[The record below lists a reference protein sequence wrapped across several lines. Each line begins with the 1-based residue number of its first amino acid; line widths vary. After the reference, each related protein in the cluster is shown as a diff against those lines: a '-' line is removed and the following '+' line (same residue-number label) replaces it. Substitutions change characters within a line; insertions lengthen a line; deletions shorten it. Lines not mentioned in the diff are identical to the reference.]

1 MTNFYGNKLYVDMDG
16 VVADFFGVTG
26 LPARFNVKH
35 WKQIPNINEALQELR
50 NTDFFFMLEPFPTSA
65 TLIAYVRSLTTQHE
79 GWEWGICSS
88 PLRNDRDNSAY
99 WKRRWLEKHDFM
111 PMVHNFIITSTKEN
125 YALNEI
131 DGSPNILVDDKPSN
145 IDRWRD
151 KGGIGILYQANKHS
165 IRTLLDKLEE
175 HVK

>member
-1 MTNFYGNKLYVDMDG
+1 MTNLYGNKLYVDMDG
-16 VVADFFGVTG
+16 VIADFFGVTG
-26 LPARFNVKH
+26 LPARFNVSH
-35 WKQIPNINEALQELR
+35 WKQIPNINEALQELV
-50 NTDFFFMLEPFPTSA
+50 NTDFFFMLDPFPSSA
-65 TLIAYVRSLTTQHE
+65 YLIAYVRSLTTQCE

-99 WKRRWLEKHDFM
+99 HKRRWLVAHNFM

-145 IDRWRD
+145 IDRWRS

-165 IRTLLDKLEE
+165 LTNLKEKLAE

>member
-1 MTNFYGNKLYVDMDG
+1 MTNLYGNKLYVDMDG
-16 VVADFFGVTG
+16 VIADFFGVTG

-35 WKQIPNINEALQELR
+35 WKDVPLINEALWELR
-50 NTDFFFMLEPFPTSA
+50 NTDFFFMLKPFSTSRWLVEHVKA
-65 TLIAYVRSLTTQHE
+65 LTRNAD

-111 PMVHNFIITSTKEN
+111 PMVHNFVITSTKEN

-165 IRTLLDKLEE
+165 FSALQKKLTE